1 MYRMTLRY
9 KASTTSTDLIELCS
23 KLQVKLNFIGF
34 KNKIPKKLTR
44 GGYIIN
50 EHNSTDKQGANTI
63 NHWVGFYVIK
73 AGASPKQCLYFD
85 SYGFHPSECIVNL
98 AHTEGLNVVYNTTD
112 YQGLQ
117 EGGCGYYTVYFLHL
131 CQKNKIRT
139 YSLMDKEF
147 KDLAS

>member
-1 MYRMTLRY
+1 MLY
-9 KASTTSTDLIELCS
+9 KASTTADKLIELCK
-23 KLQVKLNFIGF
+23 KLKVPLNFIGF

-50 EHNSTDKQGANTI
+50 EHNSTDKQTTNTI
-63 NHWVGFYVIK
+63 NHWVGFYTDTDR
-73 AGASPKQCLYFD
+73 PKEGGTIFYFD
-85 SYGFHPSECIVNL
+85 SYAYKCQDTIINL
-98 AHTEGLNVVYNTTD
+98 AHRNNLNVIYNTTD
-112 YQGLQ
+112 YQSLNS
-117 EGGCGYYTVYFLHL
+117 GGCGYYTVYFLHL